1 MNGKKTGRQIIF
13 EKEQKNK
20 KQKKKKNKERKIRQ
34 LFVLLI

>member
-1 MNGKKTGRQIIF
+1 MEKKTGRQIIF